1 MSCRPSFA
9 DTEELKA
16 RHEKLT
22 NNRLKR
28 LKIATDEQVDKRM
41 ASTGY
46 DARDSAEVDTLTAAD
61 KAGSQGDSLT
71 ISTSVDRE
79 YGANQHETIQQT
91 NTLAASQNE
100 RPSYSHLLKP
110 FQHVSLDRL
119 PSDPLMYWHLTEEE
133 RGLLGELTSAYE
145 NTILHHIPT
154 FRPHIILGVLTPA
167 FVLNGCRSFAHSVV
181 TFFKR
186 VRDFRSLTLEDQMAV
201 LQDSATVHMVLRSSA
216 NFVVETDMW
225 IKDTGYMPVSHYL
238 QAMPAHASTV
248 RMLADLSASLKTI
261 LRNDAAAY
269 ALLHCVAA
277 FDSRSAGVRDRQLVN
292 ALGEKYNTLLK
303 HHLEAQFTYLY
314 AADYLDALRQLLP
327 HLKTVGDRHKYALE
341 EYVDSIEPLMAELF
355 NFH

>member
-1 MSCRPSFA
+1 MICRPSFA

-46 DARDSAEVDTLTAAD
+46 VARDSADVNTLAAAD
-61 KAGSQGDSLT
+61 KADSQGDNLT

-79 YGANQHETIQQT
+79 YGANQHETIQQA
-91 NTLAASQNE
+91 NSLAASQNE

-216 NFVVETDMW
+216 NFV
-225 IKDTGYMPVSHYL
+225 
-238 QAMPAHASTV
+238 
-248 RMLADLSASLKTI
+248 
-261 LRNDAAAY
+261 
-269 ALLHCVAA
+269 
-277 FDSRSAGVRDRQLVN
+277 
-292 ALGEKYNTLLK
+292 
-303 HHLEAQFTYLY
+303 
-314 AADYLDALRQLLP
+314 
-327 HLKTVGDRHKYALE
+327 
-341 EYVDSIEPLMAELF
+341 
-355 NFH
+355 